1 MLKINFFPEQ
11 QIINRIKS
19 NDRVVLGELYNQHR
33 KMIFSYV
40 LKNGGRNADAE
51 DMLQEAI
58 IVLWQNVCSGKFK
71 LKSKISTYML
81 AIVKNKWRAESRK
94 HCKLSDE
101 PLPENRSDG
110 RENSLTDLIRNEN
123 NQAVGNALNQIS
135 AGCKELLLLFYF
147 EARSTKDI
155 ARIMSFSGPDV
166 VKAKKYQ
173 CKKSL
178 ETAMKGM
185 LQKSERNPK

>member
-1 MLKINFFPEQ
+1 MLKFKFFPEQ

-19 NDRVVLGELYNQHR
+19 NDRAVLGELYNQHR
-33 KMIFSYV
+33 KMVFSYV
-40 LKNGGRNADAE
+40 VKNGGREADAD

-58 IVLWQNVCSGKFK
+58 IVLWQNVCSGKFE

-94 HCKLSDE
+94 LGKLSDE

-110 RENSLTDLIRNEN
+110 GENSLTSLIQDEN
-123 NQAVGNALNQIS
+123 HQSLEDALNQIS

-147 EARSTKDI
+147 EERNTKDI
-155 ARIMSFSGPDV
+155 ARIMNFSGPDV

-178 ETAMKGM
+178 EAAMKGV
-185 LQKSERNPK
+185 LQKSER